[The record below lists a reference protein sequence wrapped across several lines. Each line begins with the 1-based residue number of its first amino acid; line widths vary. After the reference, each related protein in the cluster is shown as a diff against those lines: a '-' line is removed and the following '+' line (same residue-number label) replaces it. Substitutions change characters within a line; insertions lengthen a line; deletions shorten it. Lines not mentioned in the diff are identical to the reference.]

1 MATLTAV
8 NRLCCVTNT
17 KEPEN
22 WKSLKRR
29 LAKKS
34 EFHFTTGICKL
45 PKESKKWHFFFF
57 SYRFSPYKLG
67 YSCFHKPNRLY
78 YLLLSLDLENWKSLD
93 LMLAVSKQNKSSEA
107 RGKPPKDCQRT
118 KEVMRNDTKDYFFVC
133 CTLLSTFAFYSP
145 DDGALY
151 SKNVQQSHFGMHCCS
166 ELCSSSSPSATLSRV
181 FVGKSAPNVV
191 SFNSSLPPIL
201 HECLQCKW
209 SVTAFYSFHL
219 HSSSPFLLWPFCLIQ
234 FINKTLHI
242 NEQTNPVRYL
252 KISLPPNSH
261 KFAFEKNESDR

>member
-133 CTLLSTFAFYSP
+133 CMYSP
-145 DDGALY
+145 LY
-151 SKNVQQSHFGMHCCS
+151 LCFLFSRWWCSVQQKC
-166 ELCSSSSPSATLSRV
+166 ATEPLWN
-181 FVGKSAPNVV
+181 A
-191 SFNSSLPPIL
+191 L
-201 HECLQCKW
+201 
-209 SVTAFYSFHL
+209 
-219 HSSSPFLLWPFCLIQ
+219 LLWAVLKLLTLRSAVESFCG
-234 FINKTLHI
+234 
-242 NEQTNPVRYL
+242 
-252 KISLPPNSH
+252 KICSKCRQL
-261 KFAFEKNESDR
+261 

>member
-1 MATLTAV
+1 MKITKTSSSQEIGISLHHRDLQIAKGVKEMTLF
-8 NRLCCVTNT
+8 L
-17 KEPEN
+17 
-22 WKSLKRR
+22 L
-29 LAKKS
+29 
-34 EFHFTTGICKL
+34 
-45 PKESKKWHFFFF
+45 

-166 ELCSSSSPSATLSRV
+166 ELCSSSSPSAPLSRV